1 MTLGELLT
9 LLRESILNDR
19 SDRTS
24 GSADYL
30 WTDQTLVTFI
40 NEAHRRFARRGLIL
54 RDATTDEATK
64 VVLKAGQTLYPLHES
79 VISVMSAKRED
90 ATHADLTRVGH
101 SIFAAYSP
109 PSDNWIDPATYSA
122 FPPGPALAFS
132 TDEAI
137 NAADGD
143 TFEQVT
149 LRVHP
154 APRAEEDGSVLRLR
168 VVREPL
174 ADFTLTALNAVPEIP
189 RAHHLEMLD
198 WAAYLALR
206 IVDDDAGAPRRAQ
219 EFAASFEAH
228 VKEARNLAMRKLFS
242 PGGWGFGRGGFT
254 WSS

>member
-19 SDRTS
+19 SDRES

-64 VVLKAGQTLYPLHES
+64 VTLVAGKTLYPLHES
-79 VISVMSAKRED
+79 VISVISAKRED
-90 ATHADLTRVGH
+90 THADVTRIGH
-101 SIFAAYSP
+101 SILAAYSP
-109 PSDNWIDPATYSA
+109 PTENWIDPAHYNN
-122 FPPGPALAFS
+122 FPPGPTLAVS
-132 TDEAI
+132 TDEALNDI
-137 NAADGD
+137 DGD
-143 TFEQVT
+143 SFSQIT

-154 APRAEEDGSVLRLR
+154 APRAEEAGKVIRLR

-174 ADFTLTALNAVPEIP
+174 ADFNVNQKQAVPEIP

-206 IVDDDAGAPRRAQ
+206 IVDDDAGAPKRAA
-219 EFAASFEAH
+219 EFAQSFEAH
-228 VKEARNLAMRKLFS
+228 VKEARNLAMRKMFA
-242 PGGWGFGRGGFT
+242 PTGWGFGRGGFS

>member
-19 SDRTS
+19 SDRVS

-54 RDATTDEATK
+54 RDATTDAATK
-64 VVLKAGQTLYPLHES
+64 ITLVAGQTIYPLHES

-90 ATHADLTRVGH
+90 MTVADLTRVGH
-101 SIFAAYSP
+101 SIFSAYSP
-109 PSDNWIDPATYSA
+109 PSESWTDPAA
-122 FPPGPALAFS
+122 FNNHPPGPTLAWS
-132 TDEAI
+132 TDEAL
-137 NAADGD
+137 NAIDGD
-143 TFEQVT
+143 TFEQVS
-149 LRVHP
+149 LRVYP
-154 APRAEEDGSVLRLR
+154 APRAEDAGKVIRLR

-174 ADFTLTALNAVPEIP
+174 NDFKVDALDAVPEIP

-206 IVDDDAGAPRRAQ
+206 IVDDDAGAPKRAA
-219 EFAASFEAH
+219 EFAQTFEAH
-228 VKEARNLAMRKLFS
+228 VKEARNLAMRKMFT
-242 PGGWGFGRGGFT
+242 PMGWGFGRGGFA